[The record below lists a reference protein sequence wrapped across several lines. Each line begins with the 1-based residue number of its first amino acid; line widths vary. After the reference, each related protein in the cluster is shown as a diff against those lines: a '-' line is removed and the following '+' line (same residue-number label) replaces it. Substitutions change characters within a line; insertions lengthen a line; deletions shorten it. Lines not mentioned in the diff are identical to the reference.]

1 MTFYITQAE
10 SEMFYVLTRLFA
22 KAVIKP
28 KLDDHGKPV
37 YPTLEGARDAGLV
50 MQPPMCDI
58 RLVERT
64 DAIPF

>member
-1 MTFYITQAE
+1 
-10 SEMFYVLTRLFA
+10 MFYVLTRLFA

-28 KLDDHGKPV
+28 KLDDQGKPL

-64 DAIPF
+64 DAIPI

>member
-1 MTFYITQAE
+1 
-10 SEMFYVLTRLFA
+10 MFYVLTRLFA

-28 KLDDHGKPV
+28 KLNDKGKPV